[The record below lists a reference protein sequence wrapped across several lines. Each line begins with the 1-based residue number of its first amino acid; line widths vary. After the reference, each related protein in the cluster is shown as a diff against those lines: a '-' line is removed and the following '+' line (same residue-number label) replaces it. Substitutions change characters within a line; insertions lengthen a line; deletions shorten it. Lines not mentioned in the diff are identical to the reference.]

1 MALVMLIMM
10 FSFAGIPPF
19 VGFYAKLVVLK
30 AVIDAGHV
38 WLAVVAVLFS
48 LVGAFYYLRVVKV
61 MYFDPPADQAPIEPS
76 AVARA
81 TMGLNGALVLGL
93 GIVPGPLMAA
103 CLEAIR
109 QALAT

>member
-30 AVIDAGHV
+30 SLIDVGHV

-48 LVGAFYYLRVVKV
+48 LVGAFYYLRVVKA
-61 MYFDPPADQAPIEPS
+61 MYFDPPPELAPIEPDGG
-76 AVARA
+76 ARA
-81 TMGLNGALVLGL
+81 TMAVNGALVLGL

-103 CLEAIR
+103 CIEAIR
-109 QALAT
+109 QALGS